1 MKRLKIITKYFIRN
15 ALDEMFAGSKLKP
28 VFIVILMI
36 FTVSMLSMPFT
47 IMVGESYKS
56 FHSMGQEGTLL
67 ATVLSLG
74 SAVFFFFGIY
84 TIMNVFYFSQDI
96 EVILPLPFKSSEIV
110 FGKFA
115 AVLINMYIYDAMM
128 ILPLAAYG
136 IVSSANLT
144 YYIYAIIVLI
154 VTPILPMIFASVICM
169 ILMRFT
175 TLSKHKDAFKMLTGC
190 LSLIIIILFNYFTS
204 GSGRNMNSDQILKKL
219 SEGNNSVMD
228 MTIGIFLT
236 NKFSAYALVYN
247 NELKGLLYILLSL
260 ALSILI
266 FILYYYI
273 GGKLYLKGIV
283 GISES
288 YSRRED
294 IIKNGKASKLIRTNS
309 PLKALIKRDIKVLLR
324 TPQFFVN
331 CVAMIFYMP
340 AILGMTMF
348 SGDNLS
354 KYRVLL
360 NQGTSWYSITIAVSF
375 IGGTIC
381 IMTGGAASTALS
393 REGKDFIV
401 SKYIPIDYKIQ
412 LYSKILS
419 SLCINEIGAIII
431 ALGLILV
438 KASPIL
444 LLLGII
450 SAIGSIV
457 LITFFG
463 LYLDFR
469 SPKLSWDNERAMLKS
484 NYMPL
489 IIMLIAFILG
499 VILVLASIFLK
510 NYIII
515 FIIAMAIILIG
526 SSILYKMLVKLAY
539 KVYCE
544 I

>member
-15 ALDEMFAGSKLKP
+15 ALDEMFSGTKLKP

-115 AVLINMYIYDAMM
+115 AVLINMYIYDGMI

-136 IVSSANLT
+136 IVSSANLA
-144 YYIYAIIVLI
+144 YYLYAIIVLI

-204 GSGRNMNSDQILKKL
+204 GSGRSMNSDQMLKKL

-228 MTIGIFLT
+228 MTIGVFLT

-260 ALSILI
+260 ALSMLI

-309 PLKALIKRDIKVLLR
+309 PLKALIKRDIKVLIR

-340 AILGMTMF
+340 AILGMSMF

-381 IMTGGAASTALS
+381 IMTGGAAATALS

-401 SKYIPIDYKIQ
+401 SKYIPIDYKTQ

-444 LLLGII
+444 LVLGLI

-469 SPKLSWDNERAMLKS
+469 SPKLTWDNERAMLKS

-499 VILVLASIFLK
+499 VILIVESIFLK

-515 FIIAMAIILIG
+515 FGISMAIILIG
-526 SSILYKMLVKLAY
+526 SFILYKMLVKLAY

>member
-15 ALDEMFAGSKLKP
+15 ALDEMFSGTKLKP

-56 FHSMGQEGTLL
+56 FHSIGQEGTLL

-115 AVLINMYIYDAMM
+115 AVLINMYIYDAML
-128 ILPLAAYG
+128 ILPLIAYG
-136 IVSSANLT
+136 VASSASVI
-144 YYIYAIIVLI
+144 YYLYAIIVLMI
-154 VTPILPMIFASVICM
+154 TPIFPMVLASLICM
-169 ILMRFT
+169 ILMKFT
-175 TLSKHKDAFKMLTGC
+175 SLSKHKDAFKMLTGC
-190 LSLIIIILFNYFTS
+190 LSLVAIVLFNFFTS
-204 GSGRNMNSDQILKKL
+204 HSGRNISLEKMLQNGT
-219 SEGNNSVMD
+219 EGDNSVID
-228 MTIGIFLT
+228 TITGIFIT
-236 NKFSAYALVYN
+236 NKFSSYGLVYN
-247 NELKGLLYILLSL
+247 NELKGLLYILL
-260 ALSILI
+260 ALILSTVI
-266 FILYYYI
+266 FIAYYYI
-273 GGKLYLKGIV
+273 GGKLYFKAIV

-288 YSRRED
+288 YSKREN
-294 IIKNGKASKLIRTNS
+294 IINNGKAAKLIKTSS
-309 PLKALIKRDIKVLLR
+309 PLKALIKRDIKIVFR
-324 TPQFFVN
+324 TPQFFIN

-340 AILGMTMF
+340 AIMGMTMF
-348 SGDNLS
+348 SGDNLI
-354 KYRVLL
+354 KFRILL
-360 NQGTSWYSITIAVSF
+360 NEGTSWYAIAIVISF

-401 SKYIPIDYKIQ
+401 SKYIPVDYKTQ

-419 SLCINEIGAIII
+419 YLCINEIGAIII

-444 LLLGII
+444 LLLGLI

-469 SPKLSWDNERAMLKS
+469 SPKLTWDNERAMLKS

-499 VILVLASIFLK
+499 VILIVASIFLK

-515 FIIAMAIILIG
+515 FGISMAIILIG
-526 SSILYKMLVKLAY
+526 SFILYKMLVKLAY